1 MMTSTPSKSRSWQ
14 KVISMGLSNNITRR
28 QCTAHNFRAAQIAFS
43 RFNNEGIPSSCNLQ
57 QKRSFRLS
65 TVCKN
70 KKNYYDVLGVPK
82 SATKDQIKA
91 KYRDLAKKCHPDL
104 NKDDKNAATKFRE
117 LSEAYEVLEN
127 DSKRQS
133 YDTFGT
139 AGVDQNGGGGQRNP
153 FEGFSGFGGFGGFG
167 GFPGGGFRQAQGEQ
181 GEDIFDV
188 LNRAMRKQ
196 EETMGQDVRM
206 KLTLSFL
213 EAVNGCNKEI
223 KYDYMAA
230 DPKKSSQNI
239 RRSKSVNIDIPPG
252 VDTGV
257 SIKMAG
263 QGVEAIKGSHTG
275 NLLIE
280 LQVEDDPYFQREGN
294 DIYTDQQ
301 ISMTQVSQSYS
312 MTLDKLRMKSDNSG
326 ISQRT

>member
-1 MMTSTPSKSRSWQ
+1 MSRVPSKSRSFQ
-14 KVISMGLSNNITRR
+14 KVISVSFPTNNYSQRN
-28 QCTAHNFRAAQIAFS
+28 CTAHNLRTSQIAASGFDKRDTS
-43 RFNNEGIPSSCNLQ
+43 SLFNRQ
-57 QKRSFRLS
+57 QTRSFRS
-65 TVCKN
+65 SAASRD

-82 SATKDQIKA
+82 SATKEQIKS

-127 DSKRQS
+127 DSKRQN
-133 YDTFGT
+133 YDTYGS
-139 AGVDQNGGGGQRNP
+139 AGVDQNGGGGGQRNP

-206 KLTLSFL
+206 KLNLSFL

-230 DPKKSSQNI
+230 DPKRPSQNI

-280 LQVEDDPYFQREGN
+280 LQVEEDSYFQREGN
-294 DIYTDQQ
+294 DIYTDQH
-301 ISMTQVSQSYS
+301 ISMTQVN
-312 MTLDKLRMKSDNSG
+312 KPVG
-326 ISQRT
+326 